1 MSVILG
7 SISEGLL
14 WGLLAMGVY
23 LTYRILNVADMTV
36 EGSFALGAA
45 MVSRLIFEFAMAP
58 WLATLLAFIMGG
70 VAGLITGVLH
80 TKLRIPALIAS
91 IITMTGLYSINLRVL
106 DQANLPLLGQTTLV
120 TQMRQLIEDK
130 TLAVIVIGLVIVA
143 AIIALLKWFFDTQIG
158 LAIRATGDNYMM
170 SEANGINTDWTKII
184 GFMVANGLVG
194 LSGAL
199 LAQNNGYADV
209 NMGVGAMVI
218 GLASVVIGEAI
229 GKNLT
234 FVKRLAAVVFGSIIY
249 RLLLLLVLE
258 LNFNP
263 NDVRLFS
270 ALILAV
276 ALGVPAVRKNG
287 RKVAKNSIST
297 EKEA

>member
-23 LTYRILNVADMTV
+23 LTYQILNVADMTV
-36 EGSFALGAA
+36 EGSFSLGAA
-45 MVSRLIFEFAMAP
+45 LVSRLIFEFAMEP
-58 WLATLLAFIMGG
+58 WMATLLSFIIGAG
-70 VAGLITGVLH
+70 AGLITGLLH
-80 TKLRIPALIAS
+80 TKLKVPALIAS
-91 IITMTGLYSINLRVL
+91 IITMTGLYSINLRIL
-106 DQANLPLLGQTTLV
+106 GQANLPLLSQNTLV
-120 TQMRQLIEDK
+120 TQMRQVIEDK
-130 TLAVIVIGLVIVA
+130 TLAVIVIGLIVVVVIV
-143 AIIALLKWFFDTQIG
+143 ALLKWFFDTQIG

-194 LSGAL
+194 LSGGL

-229 GKNLT
+229 GKNIS
-234 FVKRLAAVVFGSIIY
+234 FVKRLLAIVLGSIIY

-276 ALGVPAVRKNG
+276 ALGVPSVRQHGK
-287 RKVAKNSIST
+287 KVVKNSITS
-297 EKEA
+297 KEA

>member
-36 EGSFALGAA
+36 EGSFSLGAA
-45 MVSRLIFEFAMAP
+45 LVSRLIFEFAMEP
-58 WLATLLAFIMGG
+58 WMATILSFVIGAG
-70 VAGLITGVLH
+70 AGLITGLLH
-80 TKLRIPALIAS
+80 TKLKVPALIAS
-91 IITMTGLYSINLRVL
+91 IITMTGLYSINLRIL
-106 DQANLPLLGQTTLV
+106 GQANLPLLSQNTLV

-130 TLAVIVIGLVIVA
+130 TLAVIVIGLIIVV
-143 AIIALLKWFFDTQIG
+143 AIVALLKWFFDTQIG

-194 LSGAL
+194 LSGGL

-229 GKNLT
+229 GKNIT
-234 FVKRLAAVVFGSIIY
+234 FVKRLLAIVLGSIIY

-276 ALGVPAVRKNG
+276 ALGVPAVRKHG
-287 RKVAKNSIST
+287 KKVAKNSIT
-297 EKEA
+297 TKEA

>member
-36 EGSFALGAA
+36 EGSFSLGAA
-45 MVSRLIFEFAMAP
+45 LVSRLIFEFAMEP
-58 WLATLLAFIMGG
+58 WMATLLSFVIGAG
-70 VAGLITGVLH
+70 AGLITGLLH
-80 TKLRIPALIAS
+80 TKLKVPALIAS
-91 IITMTGLYSINLRVL
+91 IITMTGLYSINLRIVG
-106 DQANLPLLGQTTLV
+106 QANLPLLSQNTLV
-120 TQMRQLIEDK
+120 TQMRQVIEDK
-130 TLAVIVIGLVIVA
+130 TLAVIVIGLIVVV

-194 LSGAL
+194 LSGGL

-229 GKNLT
+229 GKNIT
-234 FVKRLAAVVFGSIIY
+234 FVKRLLAIVLGSIIY

-276 ALGVPAVRKNG
+276 ALGVPAVRQHGK
-287 RKVAKNSIST
+287 KVVFNHK
-297 EKEA
+297 

>member
-23 LTYRILNVADMTV
+23 LTFRILNIADMTV

-45 MVSRLIFEFAMAP
+45 VVSRLIFDLSMSP
-58 WLATLLAFIMGG
+58 IVATLIALICGSL
-70 VAGLITGVLH
+70 AGLITGVLH
-80 TKLRIPALIAS
+80 TKLKIPALIAS

-106 DQANLPLLGQTTLV
+106 GQANLPLLGEDTLV
-120 TQMRQLIEDK
+120 TQVRQWIENK
-130 TLAVIVIGLVIVA
+130 TLAVIVIGLIAVIVL
-143 AIIALLKWFFDTQIG
+143 IALLKWFFDTQIG
-158 LAIRATGDNYMM
+158 LAIRATGDNMMM
-170 SEANGINTDWTKII
+170 SEANGISTDWTRII
-184 GFMVANGLVG
+184 GFMVANGLIG

-218 GLASVVIGEAI
+218 GLASVIIGEAI
-229 GKNLT
+229 GSNLT
-234 FVKRLAAVVFGSIIY
+234 FVKRLMTIVVGSIIY

-263 NDVRLFS
+263 NDIRLFS
-270 ALILAV
+270 AIILAI
-276 ALGVPAVRKNG
+276 ALGVPAWRKQNK
-287 RKVAKNSIST
+287 KVAKNSLTADQS
-297 EKEA
+297 A

>member
-36 EGSFALGAA
+36 EGSFSLGAA
-45 MVSRLIFEFAMAP
+45 LVSRLIFEFAMEP
-58 WLATLLAFIMGG
+58 WMATLLSFVIGAG
-70 VAGLITGVLH
+70 AGLITGLLH
-80 TKLRIPALIAS
+80 TKLKVPALIAS
-91 IITMTGLYSINLRVL
+91 IITMTGLYSINLRIL
-106 DQANLPLLGQTTLV
+106 GQANLPLLSQNTLV

-130 TLAVIVIGLVIVA
+130 TLAVIVIGLIVVV

-194 LSGAL
+194 LSGGL

-229 GKNLT
+229 GKNIT
-234 FVKRLAAVVFGSIIY
+234 FVKRLLAIVLGSITY

-263 NDVRLFS
+263 NDIRLFS

-276 ALGVPAVRKNG
+276 ALGVPAVRQHGK
-287 RKVAKNSIST
+287 KVVKNSIAS
-297 EKEA
+297 KES

>member
-258 LNFNP
+258 LNLNP

>member
-36 EGSFALGAA
+36 EGSFALGASL
-45 MVSRLIFEFAMAP
+45 VSRLIFELAMEP
-58 WLATLLAFIMGG
+58 WVATLLSFVIGAG
-70 VAGLITGVLH
+70 AGLLTGLLH
-80 TKLRIPALIAS
+80 TKLKVPALIAS
-91 IITMTGLYSINLRVL
+91 IITMTGLYSINLRIL
-106 DQANLPLLGQTTLV
+106 GQANLPLLSQNTLV
-120 TQMRQLIEDK
+120 TQMRQLIADK
-130 TLAVIVIGLVIVA
+130 TLAVIVIGIIIVI
-143 AIIALLKWFFDTQIG
+143 AIVALLKWFFDTQIG

-194 LSGAL
+194 LSGGL

-234 FVKRLAAVVFGSIIY
+234 FVKRLLAIVFGSIIY

-276 ALGVPAVRKNG
+276 ALGVPAVRKHG
-287 RKVAKNSIST
+287 KKVVKNSLST
-297 EKEA
+297 KEA

>member
-36 EGSFALGAA
+36 EGSFSLGAA
-45 MVSRLIFEFAMAP
+45 LVSRLIFEFAMEP
-58 WLATLLAFIMGG
+58 WIATLLSFVIGAG
-70 VAGLITGVLH
+70 AGLITGLLH
-80 TKLRIPALIAS
+80 TKLKVPALIAS
-91 IITMTGLYSINLRVL
+91 IITMTGLYSINLRIL
-106 DQANLPLLGQTTLV
+106 GQANLPLLSQNSLV

-130 TLAVIVIGLVIVA
+130 TLAVIVIGLIVVV

-194 LSGAL
+194 LSGGL

-229 GKNLT
+229 GKNIT
-234 FVKRLAAVVFGSIIY
+234 FVKRLLAIVLGSITY

-263 NDVRLFS
+263 NDIRLFS

-276 ALGVPAVRKNG
+276 ALGIPAVRQHGK
-287 RKVAKNSIST
+287 KVVKNSIT
-297 EKEA
+297 GKEA

>member
-1 MSVILG
+1 M
-7 SISEGLL
+7 
-14 WGLLAMGVY
+14 
-23 LTYRILNVADMTV
+23 
-36 EGSFALGAA
+36 
-45 MVSRLIFEFAMAP
+45 
-58 WLATLLAFIMGG
+58 
-70 VAGLITGVLH
+70 
-80 TKLRIPALIAS
+80 
-91 IITMTGLYSINLRVL
+91 
-106 DQANLPLLGQTTLV
+106 PLLSQSTLV

-130 TLAVIVIGLVIVA
+130 TLAVIVIGLIIVV
-143 AIIALLKWFFDTQIG
+143 AIVALLKWFFDTQIG

-194 LSGAL
+194 LSGGL

-229 GKNLT
+229 GKNIT
-234 FVKRLAAVVFGSIIY
+234 FVKRLLAIVLGSITY

-276 ALGVPAVRKNG
+276 ALGVPAVRQHGK
-287 RKVAKNSIST
+287 KVVKNSITS
-297 EKEA
+297 KEA

>member
-36 EGSFALGAA
+36 EGSFSLGAA
-45 MVSRLIFEFAMAP
+45 LVSRLIFEFAMEP
-58 WLATLLAFIMGG
+58 WMATLLSFIIGAA
-70 VAGLITGVLH
+70 AGLITGLLH
-80 TKLRIPALIAS
+80 TKLKVPALIAS
-91 IITMTGLYSINLRVL
+91 IITMTGLYSINLRIL
-106 DQANLPLLGQTTLV
+106 GQANLPLLSQNTLV
-120 TQMRQLIEDK
+120 TQMRQVIEDK
-130 TLAVIVIGLVIVA
+130 TLAVIVIGLIVVV
-143 AIIALLKWFFDTQIG
+143 AIVALLKWFFDTQIG

-194 LSGAL
+194 LSGGL

-229 GKNLT
+229 GNNIT
-234 FVKRLAAVVFGSIIY
+234 FVKRLLAIVLGSIIY

-276 ALGVPAVRKNG
+276 ALGVPAVRQHGK
-287 RKVAKNSIST
+287 KVMKNSIT
-297 EKEA
+297 TKEA

>member
-36 EGSFALGAA
+36 EGSFSLGAA
-45 MVSRLIFEFAMAP
+45 LVSRLIFEFAMEP
-58 WLATLLAFIMGG
+58 WMATLLSFVIGAG
-70 VAGLITGVLH
+70 AGLITGLLH
-80 TKLRIPALIAS
+80 TKLKVPALIAS
-91 IITMTGLYSINLRVL
+91 IITMTGLYSINLRIL
-106 DQANLPLLGQTTLV
+106 GQANLPLLSQNTLV

-130 TLAVIVIGLVIVA
+130 TLAVIVIGLIVVV

-194 LSGAL
+194 LSGGL

-229 GKNLT
+229 GKNIT
-234 FVKRLAAVVFGSIIY
+234 FVKRLLAIVLGSITY

-263 NDVRLFS
+263 NDIRLFS

-276 ALGVPAVRKNG
+276 ALGIPAVRQHGK
-287 RKVAKNSIST
+287 KVVKNSIAS
-297 EKEA
+297 KES

>member
-7 SISEGLL
+7 SVSEGLL

-36 EGSFALGAA
+36 EGSFTLGATV
-45 MVSRLIFEFAMAP
+45 VSRLIFEFAMDP
-58 WLATLLAFIMGG
+58 WLATLLSFIIGAL
-70 VAGLITGVLH
+70 AGLVTGLLH
-80 TKLRIPALIAS
+80 TRLKIPALIAS
-91 IITMTGLYSINLRVL
+91 IITMTGLYSSNLRIL
-106 DQANLPLLGQTTLV
+106 GQANLPLLSQVTLV

-130 TLAVIVIGLVIVA
+130 TVAVIVIGVIVVVA
-143 AIIALLKWFFDTQIG
+143 MIALLKWFFDTQIG

-170 SEANGINTDWTKII
+170 SEANGINTDMTKII
-184 GFMVANGLVG
+184 GFMVSNGLIG
-194 LSGAL
+194 LAGGL

-234 FVKRLAAVVFGSIIY
+234 FVKRLLTVVLGSVIY

-263 NDVRLFS
+263 NDIRLFS

-276 ALGVPAVRKNG
+276 ALGIPAVRTHGK
-287 RKVAKNSIST
+287 KVAKNSITSG
-297 EKEA
+297 KEA

>member
-45 MVSRLIFEFAMAP
+45 LVSRLIFEFAMAP
-58 WLATLLAFIMGG
+58 WLATLLSFAIGAG
-70 VAGLITGVLH
+70 AGLITGLLH
-80 TKLRIPALIAS
+80 TKLKVPALIAS
-91 IITMTGLYSINLRVL
+91 IITMTGLYSINLRIL
-106 DQANLPLLGQTTLV
+106 GQANLPLLSQNTLV

-130 TLAVIVIGLVIVA
+130 TLAVIVIGVIVVV
-143 AIIALLKWFFDTQIG
+143 AIVALLKWFFDTQIG

-194 LSGAL
+194 LSGGL

-234 FVKRLAAVVFGSIIY
+234 FVKRLLAIVLGSIIY

-276 ALGVPAVRKNG
+276 ALGVPAVRKHG
-287 RKVAKNSIST
+287 KKVAKNSIT
-297 EKEA
+297 TKEA

>member
-36 EGSFALGAA
+36 EGSFSLGAA
-45 MVSRLIFEFAMAP
+45 LVSRLIFEFAMEP
-58 WLATLLAFIMGG
+58 WMATLLSFVIGAG
-70 VAGLITGVLH
+70 AGLITGLLH
-80 TKLRIPALIAS
+80 TKLKVPALIAS
-91 IITMTGLYSINLRVL
+91 IITMTGLYSINLRIL
-106 DQANLPLLGQTTLV
+106 GQANLPLLSQNTLV

-130 TLAVIVIGLVIVA
+130 TLAVIVIGLIIVV
-143 AIIALLKWFFDTQIG
+143 AIVALLKWFFDTQIG

-194 LSGAL
+194 LSGGL

-229 GKNLT
+229 GKNIT
-234 FVKRLAAVVFGSIIY
+234 FVKRLLAIVLGSIIY

-276 ALGVPAVRKNG
+276 ALGVPAVRHHGK
-287 RKVAKNSIST
+287 KVVKNSITS
-297 EKEA
+297 KEA